1 MASSTL
7 SSKGQATIPKG
18 IREYLNLQPGQRID
32 FIVDEEGRVVL
43 RPATLHIRDLASI
56 LHREGQRP
64 TSVEEMNRVIRTRPI
79 PSGDSRR
86 T

>member
-7 SSKGQATIPKG
+7 TSKGQTTIPKD

-43 RPATLHIRDLASI
+43 RPATLHIRDLAGI
-56 LHREGQRP
+56 LYREGQRP
-64 TSVEEMNRVIRTRPI
+64 ISVEEMNRVIRARHGAGT
-79 PSGDSRR
+79 
-86 T
+86 

>member
-7 SSKGQATIPKG
+7 TSKGQTTIPKD

-32 FIVDEEGRVVL
+32 FIVDEEGRVIL
-43 RPATLHIRDLASI
+43 RPATLHIRDLAGI
-56 LHREGQRP
+56 LHREGP
-64 TSVEEMNRVIRTRPI
+64 KPISVEEMNRVIRATP
-79 PSGDSRR
+79 PAAEMP

>member
-7 SSKGQATIPKG
+7 SSKGQATIPKD

-43 RPATLHIRDLASI
+43 RPATLHIRDLAGI
-56 LHREGQRP
+56 LHQEDQRP
-64 TSVEEMNRVIRTRPI
+64 ISVEEMNRVIRAGHET
-79 PSGDSRR
+79 G